1 MKVSVLIYCSYL
13 FAGSLF
19 AQFSNSNHKTIS
31 IENDDNFQG
40 FELLDTSDN
49 QLFVLAEHWHNIQ
62 KVPEAT
68 LKLLKYLHQEGNVRI
83 LAIEQGESAAFMIN
97 SYLESGDTILLKHIT
112 RNTLFWGKENRQF
125 FKDLRAFNLSLP
137 ESEQI
142 GVWSIDIEYKMA
154 SAIYVINKLIEDKE
168 IPKSLQA
175 TVGAFQYLFEDTR
188 EHREQYDGLA
198 VMFYYDKELVEGLVL
213 KTLNDIEINS
223 EEYISFFGDD
233 FVQFATL
240 ILEMDDGLTFDYT
253 NPNTNYKF
261 RDRLIY
267 NKTIELVEENPNTGI
282 LCVIGMRH
290 ATKGSSMRKLNDL
303 SFSPLYGKV
312 MSIRIS
318 ALLNK
323 LITSSDLKRFNFNYP
338 QQLKSNPASLIKH
351 DPDDSALKSS
361 KEFDYTLFINATGN
375 LTPFEKVFTEVD
387 N

>member
-1 MKVSVLIYCSYL
+1 MKIFLTL
-13 FAGSLF
+13 FCCTYFSLF
-19 AQFSNSNHKTIS
+19 AQDPTSHFKTIS
-31 IENDDNFQG
+31 IENDDNFEG
-40 FELLDTSDN
+40 YELLDIGDN

-62 KVPEAT
+62 KVPLAT
-68 LKLLKYLHQEGNVRI
+68 LKLLQYLHQEANVRI
-83 LAIEQGESAAFMIN
+83 LAIEQGESVAFMIN
-97 SYLESGDTILLKHIT
+97 NYLESGDTTILKEIT
-112 RNTLFWGKENRQF
+112 RNTLFWGKENRSF
-125 FKDLRAFNLSLP
+125 FEELRNFNLTLP
-137 ESEQI
+137 LDEQI

-154 SAIYVINKLIEDKE
+154 SAIYVINELIGDNE
-168 IPKSLQA
+168 IPASLSE
-175 TVGAFQYLFEDTR
+175 TVGAFKFLFDDTK

-198 VMFYYDKELVEGLVL
+198 VMFYYDKELIEGLLL
-213 KTLNDIEINS
+213 KTLNDLELNS
-223 EEYISFFGDD
+223 KEYISFFGDD

-267 NKTIELVEENPNTGI
+267 NKTVDLVEENPNTGI

-312 MSIRIS
+312 MTIRVS

-338 QQLKSNPASLIKH
+338 QQLKSNPATLIKH
-351 DPDDSALKSS
+351 QQDDSALKSS
-361 KEFDYTLFINATGN
+361 KEFDYTIFINASGN
-375 LTPFEKVFTEVD
+375 LTPFEKVYTEVG